1 MNPFLLA
8 FNLIVFILIV
18 VISKKPTSLNI
29 LILLLGIVGTLY
41 IINPHGKYWIENI
54 AVHPKDLHDEIIQNL
69 DQCHKYI
76 PLGVC
81 RILYNKSIVFSQHL
95 ILLFLVQFSQEN
107 IFSFLP
113 SPIKPLATLWVYVGL
128 LNNLYKVKPSPFTQT
143 MRLWGMLY
151 GMLGFWGYRTDLSFA
166 AIGFLLFTTTQGFVT
181 SIRLIQ
187 NIKNHAFS

>member
-1 MNPFLLA
+1 MNPFLLT
-8 FNLIVFILIV
+8 FDLIIFILIV
-18 VISKKPTSLNI
+18 VISKKSTSLSI
-29 LILLLGIVGTLY
+29 VVLLLGIVGTLY
-41 IINPHGKYWIENI
+41 IINPHGNYWVENI
-54 AVHPKDLHDEIIQNL
+54 AVHPKNLHDEIIQNL

-76 PLGVC
+76 PLGIC

-113 SPIKPLATLWVYVGL
+113 SLIKPLATLWVYVGL
-128 LNNLYKVKPSPFTQT
+128 LNLYKTKPSPLIQT
-143 MRLWGMLY
+143 MRLWSILY
-151 GMLGFWGYRTDLSFA
+151 GMLGFWGYRMDLSFA